1 MSEDNNLYKRQEE
14 FNLQTDIVPVIIGCG
29 GVGFHVAKML
39 AMAGV
44 ENIILFDD
52 DIIEEHNLS
61 RLDLPLTTIGL
72 NKTEAIKM
80 LIDQMR
86 PDCKVVPYGYKF
98 NPDVLDTL
106 TVMPTHI
113 IDCTDV
119 YAVQLNNQ
127 AYAKNKGL
135 KYMKIGY
142 NFNHITVANQIA
154 EWDVDDTPD
163 GYTIIPSYVVTATI
177 VAGLAVN
184 KILTGSEEEVSA
196 DLKDLYVG
204 YK

>member
-1 MSEDNNLYKRQEE
+1 MTTLYDRQEKFE
-14 FNLQTDIVPVIIGCG
+14 LNTDIVPVVIGCG

-39 AMAGV
+39 AMSGV
-44 ENIILFDD
+44 ENMILFDD

-61 RLDLPLTTIGL
+61 RLDLPLSTIGM
-72 NKTEAIKM
+72 NKTDAIKM
-80 LIDQMR
+80 LVEQMR
-86 PDCKVVPYGYKF
+86 PDCEIVPYGYKF

-106 TVMPTHI
+106 TIKPTHI

-119 YAVQLNNQ
+119 HEVQLNNQ
-127 AYAKNKGL
+127 AFARNKGY

-142 NFNHITVANQIA
+142 DFTHITIGNAIA
-154 EWDVDDTPD
+154 EWDAGDTPD
-163 GYTIIPSYVVTATI
+163 GYTIIPSYCVTAMV

-184 KILTGSEEEVSA
+184 KILTGSDSELSA
-196 DLKDLYVG
+196 NLEDLYIG